1 MNRHHPDRPVHG
13 PTPLPMTRGAQPVR
27 RARAAVHRLAAALGA
42 TLGATL
48 LLAAAPLPAAHAQ
61 AVAAPENVVH
71 LSARADAEV
80 PLDTL
85 RIVFGARHE
94 GPEAAAVQAQVVQA
108 LDAALA
114 EARRAARPGAVEVR
128 TGNFSLAPR
137 YVPKGGTSGWVG
149 SAELIVEGRDSE
161 AIAALAGRL
170 QSMSITG
177 TGWSLSGAQRSKT
190 EEALAA
196 QAIADFRAKA
206 DRTARLFGFTGWLL
220 REVTVGADGPPPG
233 MPRMALS
240 ARVASA
246 AMEAPLPVEAGQATV
261 GVTVQGSIQLTR

>member
-1 MNRHHPDRPVHG
+1 MTNPTAAACPIPS
-13 PTPLPMTRGAQPVR
+13 PTPCRDAPSR
-27 RARAAVHRLAAALGA
+27 RRSAALLA
-42 TLGATL
+42 L
-48 LLAAAPLPAAHAQ
+48 LAIAAAPLPAARAQ
-61 AVAAPENVVH
+61 AAPPPENVVH
-71 LSARADAEV
+71 LSASAGAEV

-85 RIVFGARHE
+85 RIVFGARRE
-94 GPEAAAVQAQVVQA
+94 GPEAATVQAQLAQA

-114 EARRAARPGAVEVR
+114 EARKAARPGAVEVR

-149 SAELIVEGRDSE
+149 SAELIVEGRDGE

-170 QSMSITG
+170 QTMSITG
-177 TGWSLSGAQRSKT
+177 TDWSLSAAQRDKT
-190 EEALAA
+190 EEGLAA
-196 QAIADFRAKA
+196 QAIAGFRAKA

-240 ARVASA
+240 ARAAGA
-246 AMEAPLPVEAGQATV
+246 AMEAPLPVEAGQASV
-261 GVTVQGSIQLTR
+261 SVTVQGSIQLTR

>member
-1 MNRHHPDRPVHG
+1 MSRPATV
-13 PTPLPMTRGAQPVR
+13 PLNPLPVPLGRAPAR
-27 RARAAVHRLAAALGA
+27 RFPAMGLLVALVVLFAAPPQARAQVVP
-42 TLGATL
+42 T
-48 LLAAAPLPAAHAQ
+48 
-61 AVAAPENVVH
+61 PENVVH
-71 LSARADAEV
+71 LSVSASAEV

-85 RIVFGARHE
+85 RIVFGARRE
-94 GPEAAAVQAQVVQA
+94 GPEAATVQAQVAQA
-108 LDAALA
+108 LEAALV
-114 EARRAARPGAVEVR
+114 EARKAARAGAVDVR

-149 SAELIVEGRDSE
+149 SAELIVEGRDGE

-170 QSMSITG
+170 QTMSITA
-177 TGWSLSGAQRSKT
+177 TGWSLSVAQRDKT
-190 EEALAA
+190 EEAMAA

-233 MPRMALS
+233 VPRMALA
-240 ARVASA
+240 ARAAGA
-246 AMEAPLPVEAGQATV
+246 AMEAPLPVEAGQASV

>member
-1 MNRHHPDRPVHG
+1 MSGLLV
-13 PTPLPMTRGAQPVR
+13 A
-27 RARAAVHRLAAALGA
+27 LAALCA
-42 TLGATL
+42 TPP
-48 LLAAAPLPAAHAQ
+48 PLRAQ
-61 AVAAPENVVH
+61 VMPAPENVVH
-71 LSARADAEV
+71 LSASASDEV

-85 RIVFGARHE
+85 RIVFGTRRE
-94 GPEAAAVQAQVVQA
+94 GPEAAPVQAQLAQA
-108 LDAALA
+108 LEAALA
-114 EARRAARPGAVEVR
+114 EARKAVRPGAVEVR

-170 QSMSITG
+170 QTMSITA
-177 TGWSLSGAQRSKT
+177 TGWSLSGVQQEKT
-190 EEALAA
+190 EEAMAA
-196 QAIADFRAKA
+196 QAIAEFRAKA

-240 ARVASA
+240 ARAAGA
-246 AMEAPLPVEAGQATV
+246 AMEAALPVEAGQASV